1 MGVAR
6 HSLRSSLQLS
16 VTSPQTTKICSSN
29 DYLSTYTQREAKRS
43 ANQSA
48 SAAKKR
54 GRKVQRA
61 RPPEERGTGQRATPF
76 CLRHYTV
83 HVLVSHYGAV
93 TIRGR
98 AGCGAPLSSFGG
110 SAWERGG
117 ALCGTH
123 RCRLGGGSTH
133 RNRLSWPLSCQI
145 RACASVFEFWMCCRM
160 LVASLSDQNMGPG
173 PGPVTLLSEAVR
185 ELGL

>member
-6 HSLRSSLQLS
+6 HRLRSRLRRS
-16 VTSPQTTKICSSN
+16 VASPQAAEICSSN

-61 RPPEERGTGQRATPF
+61 RPPEERGTGQRATHF

-83 HVLVSHYGAV
+83 HVLVSQYGAV

-98 AGCGAPLSSFGG
+98 AGCGAPLSSFGD

-123 RCRLGGGSTH
+123 RCRLGGGSAH

-145 RACASVFEFWMCCRM
+145 RACASVFEFWICCRM
-160 LVASLSDQNMGPG
+160 L
-173 PGPVTLLSEAVR
+173 EAVTYACTVIYQSA
-185 ELGL
+185 LQVPPQMMMNHN